1 MFANLAK
8 KLNALLVTTDERDR
22 DAYLASSVDFA
33 DLERRMDYLEMNHQP
48 FTLYS
53 AGVPHD
59 WRD

>member
-8 KLNALLVTTDERDR
+8 KLNALFVVTEEQER
-22 DAYLASSVDFA
+22 DAYLASAADFA
-33 DLERRMDYLEMNHQP
+33 DLEQRIHYLEMNHQP

-59 WRD
+59 WRA